1 MKPTNNKTFKV
12 CVLGNFS
19 GRNAGDNAILGNL
32 VRDVSAL
39 YPNVHFLVPTIN
51 PKFVEQSFG
60 DRASIQGISLMP
72 WALSVKIFGL
82 PVFRAVL
89 GADLVLVTDNILF
102 DMKLFNPLFNY
113 LSTLS
118 LALPMAKKRGIPVVL
133 YNMSLGPVST
143 SAGTWCMKRVVGS
156 VDRIILRD
164 QQSKDLL
171 DRLGVPL
178 PPVDFGADSALNTE
192 FCSPER
198 LQQIIAAEGLLTNP
212 NGTIGF
218 NVNVYLDQYLKHGD
232 RSDTKPFIQIISG
245 AIDQAIS
252 ELDVDVLFFVT
263 QVMDIKVTN
272 AIIANI
278 KNKHRLKVITN
289 KDYTFEELTGV
300 MSKLLLMVAMRTH
313 ALILSSS
320 AGTPVV
326 GIISYPKTTGY
337 LKTIEQGEWIINFN
351 DLEKDRLFDLV
362 STVFHNRD
370 NIKKTLLP
378 AVEREKEKA
387 AGSALALQP
396 WLGQPKKVG

>member
-1 MKPTNNKTFKV
+1 MNSQSKKTLKV

-60 DRASIQGISLMP
+60 DRVSIQGVSLMP

-89 GADLVLVTDNILF
+89 GSDLVLVTDNILF

-118 LALPMAKKRGIPVVL
+118 LVLPMAKKRGIPVVL

-143 SAGTWCMKRVVGS
+143 PAGTWCMKRVINS
-156 VDRIILRD
+156 VERIILRD

-171 DRLGVPL
+171 DRLNVSL

-192 FCSPER
+192 FCSAER
-198 LQQIIAAEGLLTNP
+198 LQEIVAAKGLFTNP

-218 NVNVYLDQYLKHGD
+218 NVNVYLDQYLKHGA
-232 RSDTKPFIQIISG
+232 RSDTKPFIQMISG
-245 AIDQAIS
+245 AIDQVID
-252 ELDVDVLFFVT
+252 ELDVDILFFVT
-263 QVMDIKVTN
+263 QVMDIRVTN
-272 AIIANI
+272 AIIDNI
-278 KNKHRLKVITN
+278 KNKQRIKTITN
-289 KDYTFEELTGV
+289 KEYSFEELTAV

-313 ALILSSS
+313 ALILASS
-320 AGTPVV
+320 AGTPVA

-337 LKTIEQGEWIINFN
+337 LKTIGQGQWIINFE
-351 DLEKDRLFDLV
+351 DLETDRLFDLV
-362 STVFHNRD
+362 ASVYHNRD
-370 NIKKTLLP
+370 EIKKTLLP
-378 AVEREKEKA
+378 AVEREKQKA
-387 AGSALALQP
+387 AASALTLQP
-396 WLGQPKKVG
+396 WLGQLQKVS